1 MRILLKILL
10 SSLLLVLIVA
20 LGTEVVAL
28 HRNALPPPAPGT
40 PPVVVRKSST
50 APEPP
55 KTVRAVGPHPP
66 AFFFLRKHY
75 KTNPQH
81 KAPAS

>member
-1 MRILLKILL
+1 VRILLKILL
-10 SSLLLVLIVA
+10 SSLVLVLILA

-28 HRNALPPPAPGT
+28 HRNALPPPDPDT
-40 PPVVVRKSST
+40 PPVVVRKSAT

-55 KTVRAVGPHPP
+55 KTVRVVGPHPP

-75 KTNPQH
+75 KTKQQH